1 MRDHCGWTP
10 LHEAANHDYPDVVKT
25 LLDAGADI
33 NDRGGS
39 ECNGF
44 TPLIDAAACGNV
56 AVVKLLIQRGANVL
70 AKDDKVTTC
79 FVVLCLAFFFR
90 LYFFNLISLSFC
102 PSLLFFSSPFSLS
115 FFLFLYLALSPEQY
129 Q

>member
-1 MRDHCGWTP
+1 MACVQHQGHPVNVRDHCGWTP

-79 FVVLCLAFFFR
+79 FVVLCLAFFFFVFN
-90 LYFFNLISLSFC
+90 FFI
-102 PSLLFFSSPFSLS
+102 
-115 FFLFLYLALSPEQY
+115 
-129 Q
+129 

>member
-79 FVVLCLAFFFR
+79 FVVLCLAFFFH
-90 LYFFNLISLSFC
+90 LNFFF
-102 PSLLFFSSPFSLS
+102 
-115 FFLFLYLALSPEQY
+115 
-129 Q
+129 